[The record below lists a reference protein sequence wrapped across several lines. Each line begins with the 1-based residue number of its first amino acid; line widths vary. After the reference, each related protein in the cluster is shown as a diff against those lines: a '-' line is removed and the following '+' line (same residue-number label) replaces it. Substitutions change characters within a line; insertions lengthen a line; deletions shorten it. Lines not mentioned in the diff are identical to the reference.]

1 MSSISPLTPP
11 LQQTPGQI
19 AAASSSTGTNSL
31 TDPQTFLKLLV
42 AELKYQNPLNPTDPT
57 QYLGE
62 TAQFSMVQTLNTVG
76 SDITAMLTA
85 SQQAAAAALIGR
97 QVTGT
102 DSAGDTITGVVTG
115 MQTASGSTSLQ
126 IGNQS
131 IPLANVTSVTA
142 STGSTTPSTGST
154 GSTPSTGS
162 TGSTTPSTGS
172 TGSTTPSTGS
182 TGGTTPSSGS
192 TGSTTPSSGSTGATT
207 PSTPTPST
215 TSNNSTT
222 SSTSGAPTTTQPA

>member
-131 IPLANVTSVTA
+131 IPLANVTSVTSA
-142 STGSTTPSTGST
+142 TGATTPSTST
-154 GSTPSTGS
+154 
-162 TGSTTPSTGS
+162 TTPSSGS
-172 TGSTTPSTGS
+172 TD
-182 TGGTTPSSGS
+182 GTTPSSGS
-192 TGSTTPSSGSTGATT
+192 TGSTTPSTGSTGTSTPSTGSTGATT